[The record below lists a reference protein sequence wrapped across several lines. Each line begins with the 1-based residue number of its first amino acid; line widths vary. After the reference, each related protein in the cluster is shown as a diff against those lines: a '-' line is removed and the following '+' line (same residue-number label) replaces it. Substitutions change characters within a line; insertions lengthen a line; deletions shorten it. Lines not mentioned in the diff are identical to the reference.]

1 MKGTTKLA
9 VLGALVILAVLPFL
23 LTSSLMLIVFLS
35 FLALVLA
42 ANYDI
47 VGGYMGYINLAQGAF
62 FGLGAYVAVVLLNLE
77 GVQQLGMAALPVAL
91 MSAMVV
97 SGLFAGLMSFPLFRL
112 RGLYFAIATLILLF
126 LLQILVTNL
135 TDLTGGPY
143 GIYVPRDYW
152 LTDKAGYYFALIL
165 AAISVGFNFYLSR
178 SKLGLAF
185 LCIKEDEEAAH
196 SIGIPLMRY
205 KITGYIISSLPSAAA
220 GVVFA
225 LNSTFL
231 DADIAM
237 GVERSLLPPLMALL
251 GGTGTVMGPVLGVII
266 IRSIDVVFFHYL
278 ALSIPS
284 MVPFGITVM
293 LVALIIPEGLLMS
306 PRVRR
311 LGAVLRSRFRS

>member
-205 KITGYIISSLPSAAA
+205 KITSYIISSLPSAAA